1 MPNLDTQFDM
11 QLRKD
16 TGAHYTP
23 TSLADFV
30 AAQIL
35 DQLETRIL
43 DKKHKIRIIDPAVG
57 DGELLLSLIKLAH
70 DRNLNNLEVF
80 GCDISQDAVNASQ
93 KLISENFPST
103 SLRIEKRDFLEWVL
117 DFYNESLFS
126 PATEASRFDIVI
138 ANPPYVR
145 TQVMGSEKAKRL
157 AKQFNLSGRVDLYH
171 AFLKGIEKILKSNG
185 ILGIIVSNRFLTT
198 KSGVTVRKNLLSSF
212 NILHV
217 WDFGDTRLFEAAVLP
232 AVLLLEKAKGMPDE
246 VHQPKFTSIYL
257 QEGTKNPNPTLVFNA
272 LAKSDGDL
280 FKVLHGT
287 LDHGKKHG
295 DVWRLATQQADD
307 WLEQV
312 RSKTKL
318 TFKDIGKIRVGIKTT
333 ADNVFI
339 LSDADMEKFSGR
351 LPEILQPLITHHVA
365 RRFKANE
372 PIKYVI
378 YPHEVKDG
386 VRKAIDLAKFPIV
399 KKYLESHKKQL
410 ASRTY
415 IAESNRNW
423 FEIWVPHNPDAW
435 KQPKLVFRDISEKPV
450 FWMDLSGSVVN
461 GDCYWLSLSDK
472 KESDLLWLALAV
484 ANSSFIEEFY
494 DHSFNNKLYSGR
506 RRFITQYVENFPLP
520 NPDLKI
526 SKEIVV
532 IARQMYKISPSAKT
546 NDLEAKLNSRVYM
559 AFGLNSKKSAGKG
572 I

>member
-318 TFKDIGKIRVGIKTT
+318 
-333 ADNVFI
+333 
-339 LSDADMEKFSGR
+339 
-351 LPEILQPLITHHVA
+351 
-365 RRFKANE
+365 
-372 PIKYVI
+372 
-378 YPHEVKDG
+378 
-386 VRKAIDLAKFPIV
+386 
-399 KKYLESHKKQL
+399 
-410 ASRTY
+410 
-415 IAESNRNW
+415 AESPISRHRHVS
-423 FEIWVPHNPDAW
+423 FHDPR
-435 KQPKLVFRDISEKPV
+435 FRGAP
-450 FWMDLSGSVVN
+450 
-461 GDCYWLSLSDK
+461 
-472 KESDLLWLALAV
+472 
-484 ANSSFIEEFY
+484 
-494 DHSFNNKLYSGR
+494 
-506 RRFITQYVENFPLP
+506 
-520 NPDLKI
+520 
-526 SKEIVV
+526 
-532 IARQMYKISPSAKT
+532 
-546 NDLEAKLNSRVYM
+546 
-559 AFGLNSKKSAGKG
+559 
-572 I
+572 

>member
-1 MPNLDTQFDM
+1 MPNLDTKFDT
-11 QLRKD
+11 QLRKG
-16 TGAHYTP
+16 TGVHYTP

-30 AAQIL
+30 AVQIL
-35 DQLETRIL
+35 DHFEMKAL
-43 DKKHKIRIIDPAVG
+43 DKNRKIRIIDPAVG
-57 DGELLLSLIKLAH
+57 DGELLFSLIKLANE
-70 DRNLNNLEVF
+70 RGLKNLEVF
-80 GCDISQDAVNASQ
+80 GCDINQDAVDASQ
-93 KLISENFPST
+93 KLIGENFHAMP
-103 SLRIEKRDFLEWVL
+103 LKIEKRDFLEWIL
-117 DFYNESLFS
+117 DVYNESLFS
-126 PATEASRFDIVI
+126 PATENSRFDIVI

-145 TQVMGSEKAKRL
+145 TQVMGSERAKRL

-198 KSGVTVRKNLLSSF
+198 KSGTAVRENLLADF
-212 NILHV
+212 NIVHV
-217 WDFGDTRLFEAAVLP
+217 WDFGDTRLFEAAILP
-232 AVLLLEKAKGMPDE
+232 AVLLLEKTRSIPSQA
-246 VHQPKFTSIYL
+246 HQPKFTSIYL
-257 QEGTKNPNPTLVFNA
+257 QKGTKSFHPALVFNA
-272 LAKSDGDL
+272 LEKDDSEL

-307 WLEQV
+307 WLKQV
-312 RSKTKL
+312 RSTTKL

-339 LSDADMEKFSGR
+339 LSDAGMEKFSGR
-351 LPEILQPLITHHVA
+351 APETLRPLITHHVA
-365 RRFKANE
+365 SRFKAGE
-372 PIKYVI
+372 PIKQVV
-378 YPHEVKDG
+378 YPHEMKDG
-386 VRKAIDLAKFPIV
+386 VRKAVDLAKFPIT

-415 IAESNRNW
+415 IAESSRQW

-450 FWMDLSGSVVN
+450 FWMDLSGSIVN

-472 KESDLLWLALAV
+472 RESDLLWLALAV

-520 NPDLKI
+520 SPDLKI
-526 SKEIVV
+526 SKEIID
-532 IARQMYKISPSAKT
+532 IAKQIYKISPSAKA
-546 NDLEAKLNSRVYM
+546 NDLETKLNSRVYT
-559 AFGLNSKKSAGKG
+559 AFGLNSKKSAGSG

>member
-1 MPNLDTQFDM
+1 
-11 QLRKD
+11 
-16 TGAHYTP
+16 
-23 TSLADFV
+23 LADF
-30 AAQIL
+30 
-35 DQLETRIL
+35 
-43 DKKHKIRIIDPAVG
+43 
-57 DGELLLSLIKLAH
+57 
-70 DRNLNNLEVF
+70 N
-80 GCDISQDAVNASQ
+80 
-93 KLISENFPST
+93 
-103 SLRIEKRDFLEWVL
+103 
-117 DFYNESLFS
+117 
-126 PATEASRFDIVI
+126 IV
-138 ANPPYVR
+138 
-145 TQVMGSEKAKRL
+145 
-157 AKQFNLSGRVDLYH
+157 
-171 AFLKGIEKILKSNG
+171 
-185 ILGIIVSNRFLTT
+185 
-198 KSGVTVRKNLLSSF
+198 
-212 NILHV
+212 HV

-232 AVLLLEKAKGMPDE
+232 AVLLLEKAKGTPSE

-257 QEGTKNPNPTLVFNA
+257 QEGTKSFHPTLVFKA
-272 LAKSDGDL
+272 LKENDSEL

-287 LDHGKKHG
+287 LDHGKRYG

-312 RSKTKL
+312 RSKTKS

-339 LSDADMEKFSGR
+339 LSSADMEKFSGGP
-351 LPEILQPLITHHVA
+351 PETLRPLITHHVA
-365 RRFKANE
+365 SRFKAGE
-372 PIKYVI
+372 PIKHVV
-378 YPHEVKDG
+378 YPHEMKDG
-386 VRKAIDLAKFPIV
+386 VRRAVDLAQFPIT

-415 IAESNRNW
+415 IAESNRSW

-435 KQPKLVFRDISEKPV
+435 KQPKLVFRDISKKPV

-526 SKEIVV
+526 SKEIVD
-532 IARQMYKISPSAKT
+532 IARQIYKISPRAKAD
-546 NDLEAKLNSRVYM
+546 DLEAKLNSRVYT
-559 AFGLNSKKSAGKG
+559 AFGLNSKKSAGSG